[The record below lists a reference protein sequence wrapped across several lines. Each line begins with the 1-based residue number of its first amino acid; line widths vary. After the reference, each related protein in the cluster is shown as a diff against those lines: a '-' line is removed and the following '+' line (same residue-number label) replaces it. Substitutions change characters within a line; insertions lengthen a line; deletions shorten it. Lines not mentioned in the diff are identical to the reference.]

1 MVQKNV
7 MWGICWDG
15 QVHHWACWRHTHH
28 PGSPPPPSHTEKT
41 QNNTK
46 QLKQHT
52 KTHTG
57 PVTTQIKDKLDSTN
71 LYIDYTKMARITSAA
86 ATALEGSGG
95 GSWDSEFGE
104 ARYKDFSKLWSV
116 GIRKNVGKRYFSYM
130 QFVDQQEERVGGNW
144 QRLVCEAVG
153 VPESIRF
160 WLDVGKKVARSTIN
174 RRRQNTTNAMKKR
187 FQGK

>member
-1 MVQKNV
+1 M
-7 MWGICWDG
+7 GRCIIG
-15 QVHHWACWRHTHH
+15 HAGGTPTILEAHHHRHR
-28 PGSPPPPSHTEKT
+28 E
-41 QNNTK
+41 NTK
-46 QLKQHT
+46 QHT
-52 KTHTG
+52 TIEITHKNT
-57 PVTTQIKDKLDSTN
+57 PSQKKNTNTTQIKDKLDSTN
-71 LYIDYTKMARITSAA
+71 LYIDYTKMARITSAT

-95 GSWDSEFGE
+95 GTWDSEFGE

-153 VPESIRF
+153 VPESIRDRF

-187 FQGK
+187 FEGK